1 MSRILTG
8 RLTKPPG
15 EEDSMP
21 AAVEN
26 RYVVALLDELE
37 PAPRIAPGGTDDGR
51 ERFDVRRRLDITSFG
66 INAFRAPSGVDVVR
80 EHDETLLGEAG
91 QEELYIVLSGAARF
105 EIDGEPV
112 EAPAGALV
120 QVQPTAKRKAT
131 ASEEGTTILVV
142 GGTPGKAFEPAPEEA
157 AEAFA
162 AYNAGDYESALA
174 KQLVV
179 VEKQPDNPVAHF
191 NAGCFAARAGRA
203 DDAIAHL
210 GQAVEVNE
218 RIKEL
223 IATDED
229 LDSIREDQRFA
240 ELTK

>member
-1 MSRILTG
+1 MSMG
-8 RLTKPPG
+8 RLHEPPG
-15 EEDSMP
+15 KGTSMP

-26 RYVVALLDELE
+26 RFVSTQLDELE

-51 ERFDVRRRLDITSFG
+51 QRFDVRRRLGITAFG
-66 INAFRAPSGVDVVR
+66 VSAFRAPSGVAVIR

-91 QEELYIVLSGAARF
+91 QEELYFVLRGSATF
-105 EIDGEPV
+105 EIDGEVV
-112 EAPAGALV
+112 EAPTGALV
-120 QVQPTAKRKAT
+120 QVQPTARRKAT
-131 ASEEGTTILVV
+131 ATEDDTTILVV
-142 GGTPGKAFEPAPEEA
+142 GGTPGRAYEPAPEEA

-162 AYNAGDYESALA
+162 AYNAGDYETAMA

-179 VEKQPDNPVAHF
+179 VEKQPDNAVAHF

-203 DDAIAHL
+203 GEAIESL
-210 GQAVEVNE
+210 RRAVEINE